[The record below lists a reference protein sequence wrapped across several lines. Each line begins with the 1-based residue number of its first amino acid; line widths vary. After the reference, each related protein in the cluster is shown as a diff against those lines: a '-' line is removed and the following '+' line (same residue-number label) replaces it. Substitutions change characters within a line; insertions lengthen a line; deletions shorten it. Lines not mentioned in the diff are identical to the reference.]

1 MSFDVLFEM
10 IQRGKAVSEKDYL
23 VADEDGWTIAHI
35 LASKRVFPK
44 DFPCWGASDDNG
56 TTVAHQAAYYKKLP
70 TDFDQWELADTH
82 GTTVAHIAAR
92 MGILPLGQLN
102 QEKIMSMTN
111 AQGVSVMDEYKVYGQ
126 KQIDRVKQTLKGAK
140 SA

>member
-111 AQGVSVMDEYKVYGQ
+111 TQGVSVMDEYKIHGQ
-126 KQIDRVKQTLKGAK
+126 KQIDRVKHILKGVKRA
-140 SA
+140 

>member
-44 DFPCWGASDDNG
+44 DFPCWGASDDHG

-70 TDFDQWELADTH
+70 IDFDQWGLADMF

-92 MGILPLGQLN
+92 HGVLPVDQLN

-111 AQGVSVMDEYKVYGQ
+111 AQGVSVQDELKIYQ
-126 KQIDRVKQTLKGAK
+126 QRQIDKLKNILKGKKRA
-140 SA
+140 

>member
-10 IQRGKAVSEKDYL
+10 IQRGKTVSEKDYL

-35 LASKRVFPK
+35 LASRRVFPK
-44 DFPCWGASDDNG
+44 DFPCWGASDDQG

-70 TDFDQWELADTH
+70 DDFDQWELADTH

-92 MGILPLGQLN
+92 MGVLPLNLLEQK
-102 QEKIMSMTN
+102 EIMTVTN
-111 AQGVSVMDEYKVYGQ
+111 AQGVSVMDEYKLHGQ
-126 KQIDRVKQTLKGAK
+126 GKITQLKKILEGVKRA
-140 SA
+140 